1 MGSRRPSSL
10 VAERAVRYLREH
22 GRSVDSVRLAARV
35 LATRAPDEATAR
47 KVLAA
52 AFTGDPRLIYDRR
65 RWRLAPPEPVGSAA
79 TAPPR
84 DRVVLLLDGTR
95 PGPGLPFRLG
105 GISVLRLRGEHVVG
119 ACGGD
124 PTSGPSGRHL
134 RRAVRETLED
144 ADLVAHDPP
153 GALAAF
159 ERWLGQALPPVVSL
173 RRLARQ
179 RLNLPARHDLEAL
192 AARLG
197 LLQRRTGDP
206 LEQADLVEACLSALR
221 RPEES
226 LRDLWLATAAGA
238 APVDWSR
245 LAFDRQHI
253 DRAPHAP
260 GTYRFF
266 DAAGALLYCGK
277 SKDLHRRLQS
287 YFREGAARPAR
298 VQALLDRLHRVEYQ
312 PSGSELEALLREA
325 EQIRREQPRHNVQRR
340 YHVREGRG
348 RRLRSI
354 LILEPAEAPHVLRAY
369 LIHEERL
376 VARVPI
382 SAGGRGLA
390 RIERLL
396 DDYFFF
402 APTGPA
408 PVRGPD
414 LDVEPIV
421 RWLATHRDRVVAFD
435 PTALPSAKEIIERLR
450 WFLAQGGPRD
460 PQGYPILPR

>member
-1 MGSRRPSSL
+1 
-10 VAERAVRYLREH
+10 
-22 GRSVDSVRLAARV
+22 
-35 LATRAPDEATAR
+35 
-47 KVLAA
+47 
-52 AFTGDPRLIYDRR
+52 
-65 RWRLAPPEPVGSAA
+65 
-79 TAPPR
+79 
-84 DRVVLLLDGTR
+84 VLLVLDGGR
-95 PGPGLPFRLG
+95 PGPGLPFRLN

-124 PTSGPSGRHL
+124 PAGGAAGRHL

-144 ADLVAHDPP
+144 ADLVTHEAP

-159 ERWLGQALPPVVSL
+159 ERWLGLSLPAVVSL
-173 RRLARQ
+173 RRLAQQ
-179 RLNLPARHDLEAL
+179 RLKLPARHDLAAL

-197 LLQRRTGDP
+197 LQQRRTSDP
-206 LEQADLVEACLSALR
+206 LEQADLLEACLAGLR

-226 LRDLWLATAAGA
+226 LRDLWLSTISGA
-238 APVDWSR
+238 KPVDWSR
-245 LAFDRQHI
+245 LAFDREYI
-253 DRAPHAP
+253 DRAPQAP

-266 DAAGALLYCGK
+266 DAQGALLYCGK
-277 SKDLHRRLQS
+277 SKHLRRRLQS
-287 YFREGAARPAR
+287 YFREGSARPAR
-298 VQALLDRLHRVEYQ
+298 VQALLDRLHRVEYR

-325 EQIRREQPRHNVQRR
+325 EQIRRDRPEHNVQRH

-354 LILEPAEAPHVLRAY
+354 LILEPAEPPHALRAY

-376 VARVPI
+376 IARVPI
-382 SAGGRGLA
+382 SPGGRGLP
-390 RIERLL
+390 RIARLL

-402 APTGPA
+402 GPTGPA

-421 RWLATHRDRVVAFD
+421 RWLAANRDRVVAFD
-435 PTALPSAKEIIERLR
+435 PTTLRSSQEIVERLR
-450 WFLAQGGPRD
+450 WFLAQGGPFD